1 MEHRWSNRTPIDGKV
16 TLTLRPGE
24 KVQASIRDISI
35 GGICLST
42 GDLTAFLDA
51 TVMLVFALQ
60 GDGEVSHHRVTAQV
74 VHCTAQHTGLI
85 FLEPGLETLRALRRV
100 TGTHRGV
107 PPVDVPEQLHPAR
120 AL

>member
-1 MEHRWSNRTPIDGKV
+1 MERRWSNRTPIDGKA
-16 TLTLRPGE
+16 TLTLHPGE

-42 GDLTAFLDA
+42 GDLTAFPDA
-51 TVMLVFALQ
+51 TVTLLFALRND
-60 GDGEVSHHRVTAQV
+60 GDVSHHRVRAQV
-74 VHCTAQHTGLI
+74 VHCTAQHTGFI

-100 TGTHRGV
+100 TDTHREA
-107 PPVDVPEQLHPAR
+107 PPVDIPEQQRPAR